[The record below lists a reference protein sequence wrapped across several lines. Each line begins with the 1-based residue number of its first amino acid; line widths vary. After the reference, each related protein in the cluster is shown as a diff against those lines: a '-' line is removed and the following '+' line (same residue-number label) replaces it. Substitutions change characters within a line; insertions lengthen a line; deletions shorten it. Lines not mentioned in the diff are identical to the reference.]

1 MTLANVTLV
10 LLVSTTYMLS
20 IQHSLFK
27 VYQITKTMSL
37 NNVFND
43 ILRFF
48 FQGVHRKH
56 VTSQNTPLS

>member
-37 NNVFND
+37 NNVFNY

-48 FQGVHRKH
+48 FRGF
-56 VTSQNTPLS
+56 TGNM